1 MITGVVTADGVP
13 LIRVS
18 VGGHEW
24 PAIID
29 TGFNGGLELPEACR
43 DAVEPQFL
51 GRIVSVLAGGMKIEE
66 DAYRVEFPFDGDA
79 VESEATFVD
88 SEAILIGTA
97 LLASHQLAI
106 DFRAKT
112 VALERSQP
120 KHISGLTS
128 TDLHL

>member
-1 MITGVVTADGVP
+1 MITGIVTDDGVP
-13 LIRVS
+13 LIRVAL
-18 VGGHEW
+18 GDREW

-66 DAYRVEFPFDGDA
+66 DAFRVEFLFDGGA

-97 LLASHQLAI
+97 LLVNHQLTI
-106 DFRAKT
+106 DFPAKSAT
-112 VALERSQP
+112 LERATP
-120 KHISGLTS
+120 ER
-128 TDLHL
+128 